1 MESLSHISPQE
12 EEREIFIPA
21 EEVFNL
27 PLRVRLAIANRIPD
41 NYNKIKEL
49 TIELLVFGATRTH
62 MDMQAYAKQV
72 WHKPYF
78 PWYVLPA
85 HWKAIGVEAELIHE
99 TEEGVS
105 IEFYVLKGIWIKPKV
120 LNRLMEYNK

>member
-1 MESLSHISPQE
+1 VESLSPGPPQE
-12 EEREIFIPA
+12 EEGEIFIPA

-27 PLRVRLAIANRIPD
+27 PIRVRMAIANRIPD
-41 NYNKIKEL
+41 NYHKIKEL
-49 TIELLVFGATRTH
+49 TVELLLFGATKTKAE
-62 MDMQAYAKQV
+62 MQAYARQV

-85 HWKAIGVEAELIHE
+85 HWKAIGVEAELKRE
-99 TEEGVS
+99 QEEGVTF
-105 IEFYVLKGIWIKPKV
+105 EFYILKGIWIKPKV

>member
-1 MESLSHISPQE
+1 MESLTQPSTQ

-27 PLRVRLAIANRIPD
+27 PVGVRVAIANRIPD
-41 NYNKIKEL
+41 NYNIIKKL
-49 TIELLVFGATRTH
+49 TIELLVFGATETH
-62 MDMQAYAKQV
+62 AELQAYARQV

-85 HWKAIGVEAELIHE
+85 YWRKIGVEAELVHE
-99 TEEGVS
+99 REEG
-105 IEFYVLKGIWIKPKV
+105 ITFEYYILKGLWIKPSV
-120 LNRLMEYNK
+120 LNRLIEHNE

>member
-1 MESLSHISPQE
+1 VESLSRPPTQE

-27 PLRVRLAIANRIPD
+27 PIGVRLAIANRIPD
-41 NYNKIKEL
+41 NYRIIKQL
-49 TIELLVFGATRTH
+49 TIELLVFGTTKTH
-62 MDMQAYAKQV
+62 AELQAYARQV

-85 HWKAIGVEAELIHE
+85 HWRGIGVEAELVHE
-99 TEEGVS
+99 REDRITL
-105 IEFYVLKGIWIKPKV
+105 EFYVLKGLWIKLKV
-120 LNRLMEYNK
+120 LNRLIGYNK